1 MESVTEGVVVEWRVA
16 VGEAVAAEQTVVE
29 VSTDKV
35 DLEVPAPAAG
45 TLEEIAVE
53 AGETFQVGQ
62 PLGRIAVGAGGGA
75 PAGDGSGPSTAAAPA
90 PAAATAAPSPPAGD
104 LEWPRISPV
113 ARRLAIG
120 RGIDPTTIRGTGPGG
135 MVRKADVLAAAPGAS
150 AAGNGGAPAAPAP
163 AAAGE
168 EAVALR
174 GPAAALAGYMDESLS
189 IPTATSFR
197 TLGVGALDA
206 QRRAINADLK
216 GAGREEKLSF
226 THLVAW
232 ALVRAA
238 EALPVM
244 GTGYAVVDGTPH
256 KLVREAVNL
265 GLAVDVERK
274 DGSRSL
280 LVPVVRDAAALGFRG
295 FRDAYDDLVRRTRAG
310 QVKPDELR
318 GATISLTNPGG
329 LGTVASVPRL
339 MPGQGTIVATGAIG
353 YPAGLAAVDAE
364 ALAGLGVEK
373 VMTMTSTYDHRVIQ
387 GAESGEFLARIER
400 LLRGEDGFYDEVRA
414 SLGLGAAAPAPRA
427 LRRPAR
433 SPPRRSPRG
442 RSTTSCWRASPRRCR
457 WSRRTAATAT
467 WPRTSTPWAPSRRA
481 TRRWCPRTSA

>member
-1 MESVTEGVVVEWRVA
+1 
-16 VGEAVAAEQTVVE
+16 
-29 VSTDKV
+29 
-35 DLEVPAPAAG
+35 
-45 TLEEIAVE
+45 
-53 AGETFQVGQ
+53 
-62 PLGRIAVGAGGGA
+62 
-75 PAGDGSGPSTAAAPA
+75 
-90 PAAATAAPSPPAGD
+90 
-104 LEWPRISPV
+104 
-113 ARRLAIG
+113 
-120 RGIDPTTIRGTGPGG
+120 
-135 MVRKADVLAAAPGAS
+135 MVRKADVLAVAPGAA
-150 AAGNGGAPAAPAP
+150 AAGNGGAPAAPARGGRP
-163 AAAGE
+163 ARRPSRSAA
-168 EAVALR
+168 R
-174 GPAAALAGYMDESLS
+174 PRRWPATWTRASRSRPPRASAPSASG
-189 IPTATSFR
+189 T
-197 TLGVGALDA
+197 LDA

-414 SLGLGAAAPAPRA
+414 SLGLGAAAPAPGA
-427 LRRPAR
+427 LRRPGGAGPGRRRGAGRRRAAGGRRRGDVAGQGAPQPRPPGRGPRPAGRQAAGRPGAGAR
-433 SPPRRSPRG
+433 ERGPRRR
-442 RSTTSCWRASPRRCR
+442 RSWRASRRRC
-457 WSRRTAATAT
+457 
-467 WPRTSTPWAPSRRA
+467 
-481 TRRWCPRTSA
+481 CG